1 MLVIKFNMFVYNIM
15 AKTRKYSSRRRRGG
29 KVKNRAT
36 KGCGRCRGKRCR
48 HMRGG
53 CDSCRQSG
61 GSGGNGMVDSAS
73 NLTHGVSNMFWN
85 TFRGFAGQPPI
96 PAVSF

>member
-1 MLVIKFNMFVYNIM
+1 M
-15 AKTRKYSSRRRRGG
+15 AKTKKCSSNRRRRGG
-29 KVKNRAT
+29 KIRNRAT
-36 KGCGRCRGKRCR
+36 KGCGKCRNKRCR

-53 CDSCRQSG
+53 CESCQQ
-61 GSGGNGMVDSAS
+61 SGGNGMVDSAS